1 MIQVGSGLSTLQYA
15 WNSSST
21 TEPTT
26 WTSFTSGTT
35 ITKSDCISG
44 TYYLWVKVLDGA
56 GNKAESATG
65 TNKWVS
71 SAFTVGTATISFSV
85 ASSGTWTNSSKS
97 VTVTYPASLTAN
109 RKAGFGTTLSSA
121 QTACSNSSAA
131 TSTTKTVSATSNGYV
146 YATATDSVGNTVYAS
161 TQVSKIDKV
170 LPTISLTNPSV
181 GKNTFQLQTTAQDT
195 LSGLSKVECYYDIG
209 TRKNWTGSSTTTYK
223 FVQDGN
229 KWTSNNKGVNSST
242 AQSSWTIN
250 LSESY
255 YYTIKYKVSSETNW
269 DKLTIT
275 LDGTTI
281 VNAISGNGSEL
292 EYTANLAAGSHTI
305 TAKFVK
311 DSSNH
316 TYEDCA
322 YLILD
327 DVFVKGAT
335 TTYNGST
342 TSQTTT
348 KTFTVSTGGTIR
360 AWAKAYDLAGNVKTS
375 YSQASP
381 LTFTTSQYTV
391 SFNANGGSGGPSQQT
406 MYYGQSVNLR
416 PIPTRTGYTFNGWA
430 VTSTASSPNYSASTT
445 TTNMTLDSTK
455 VTLYAL
461 WKINSYTVTYDTN
474 HLPNNLYINSTPM
487 LGLNRISNYTRAV
500 VEDDTVFQG
509 KYLQYTINEAGISGS
524 GVFSRFEYTDEL
536 KEGET
541 YTWSVIVKCSSSH
554 TMKIGIGD
562 WADLQTVNISNE
574 WQKITKTFSLSTN
587 NSASM
592 QFYVAGESWN
602 VGDVISIASPQLAKT
617 SSNNMTSVQ
626 KQYNTTLGTLSTPT
640 RENYTF
646 LGWYTEP
653 VGGTRITSSKTVTG
667 NVTYY
672 AHWQYHKP
680 NIGDYAM
687 YDVPYTDIFNN
698 EQYTSS
704 NGWRILQLQQNAS
717 DSNKYDVKIISNGN
731 PAGLYYNV
739 SSIGNFQF
747 DGTNGKWAA
756 NSTQRNN
763 YANKFY
769 ASSSNDNG
777 NMYAAAG
784 LYYNLEKIIF
794 KGTNASNAGYNYGYF
809 TKINGQTPTSTTTG
823 SIFRTTGT
831 LANKITEIR
840 NVALSDVTGKT
851 DASVAYTDPH
861 NLFNYSN
868 RNTSAYFW
876 LASPL
881 DSNDGSVRFIVEN
894 GGITAS
900 GDGHASIRPVIT
912 LTGVSLVWND
922 STQGWNLK

>member
-1 MIQVGSGLSTLQYA
+1 M
-15 WNSSST
+15 
-21 TEPTT
+21 
-26 WTSFTSGTT
+26 
-35 ITKSDCISG
+35 
-44 TYYLWVKVLDGA
+44 
-56 GNKAESATG
+56 
-65 TNKWVS
+65 
-71 SAFTVGTATISFSV
+71 
-85 ASSGTWTNSSKS
+85 
-97 VTVTYPASLTAN
+97 
-109 RKAGFGTTLSSA
+109 
-121 QTACSNSSAA
+121 
-131 TSTTKTVSATSNGYV
+131 
-146 YATATDSVGNTVYAS
+146 
-161 TQVSKIDKV
+161 
-170 LPTISLTNPSV
+170 
-181 GKNTFQLQTTAQDT
+181 
-195 LSGLSKVECYYDIG
+195 
-209 TRKNWTGSSTTTYK
+209 
-223 FVQDGN
+223 
-229 KWTSNNKGVNSST
+229 
-242 AQSSWTIN
+242 
-250 LSESY
+250 
-255 YYTIKYKVSSETNW
+255 
-269 DKLTIT
+269 
-275 LDGTTI
+275 
-281 VNAISGNGSEL
+281 
-292 EYTANLAAGSHTI
+292 
-305 TAKFVK
+305 
-311 DSSNH
+311 
-316 TYEDCA
+316 
-322 YLILD
+322 
-327 DVFVKGAT
+327 
-335 TTYNGST
+335 
-342 TSQTTT
+342 
-348 KTFTVSTGGTIR
+348 
-360 AWAKAYDLAGNVKTS
+360 
-375 YSQASP
+375 
-381 LTFTTSQYTV
+381 
-391 SFNANGGSGGPSQQT
+391 
-406 MYYGQSVNLR
+406 
-416 PIPTRTGYTFNGWA
+416 
-430 VTSTASSPNYSASTT
+430 
-445 TTNMTLDSTK
+445 
-455 VTLYAL
+455 TLYAL
-461 WKINSYTVTYDTN
+461 WQINSYTVTFDRNY
-474 HLPNNLYINSTPM
+474 LENNLYRKDWNNVYVGGNPTTTM
-487 LGLNRISNYTRAV
+487 LKSRQYLSNENALNG
-500 VEDDTVFQG
+500 VEMKCVLGSHT
-509 KYLQYTINEAGISGS
+509 LSSAG
-524 GVFSRFEYTDEL
+524 FWSRFGYEENL
-536 KEGET
+536 IKGNT
-541 YTWSVIVKCSSSH
+541 YTWSVYLKCSSQK
-554 TMKIGIGD
+554 KILIGVEGGGE
-562 WADLQTVNISNE
+562 QNVTVTTE
-574 WQKITKTFSLSTN
+574 WQRFAFTTTQKATITNGMVFYLGAN
-587 NSASM
+587 GSA
-592 QFYVAGESWN
+592 WN
-602 VGDVISIASPQLAKT
+602 DGDVLSVHSPELAQTNSLNVTYTTK
-617 SSNNMTSVQ
+617 
-626 KQYNTTLGTLSTPT
+626 KYNETLGTLSTPT

-646 LGWYTEP
+646 LGWYTAP

-831 LANKITEIR
+831 LANKITELR